1 MMSKMK
7 YARLGHI
14 RKDALEC
21 ADSEIFVVV
30 RETDQFWAFAMRI
43 NNSFTLTRFQAN
55 NVDEDGIR
63 NAKKQIMRCKKY
75 GWSYTGT
82 RAKKDQYD
90 FMEDEEPLFQC
101 LYCKQ
106 TTFDISNPCICRNT
120 KIEDL
125 MKKTPSGFILPY

>member
-1 MMSKMK
+1 MSEMK

-14 RKDALEC
+14 RKDAQDY
-21 ADSEIFVVV
+21 ADSEIFTVI

-43 NNSFTLTRFQAN
+43 NNTFTLTRFQSN
-55 NVDEDGIR
+55 NVDVDGVR
-63 NAKKQIMRCKKY
+63 NSKKQIMRCKKY

-82 RAKKDQYD
+82 KSREDQFD
-90 FMEDEEPLFQC
+90 FEEDSKPFFQC

-106 TTFDISNPCICRNT
+106 TTFDISSPCLCRNT

-125 MKKTPSGFILPY
+125 MRKSPSGLILPY